1 MHLISRI
8 EKRSSGRYQVLLEG
22 EDSFP
27 LYYKELRQY
36 GIEEGG
42 VLTEQSYQEIMM
54 ELLPVRAKK
63 KALHLLERMDR
74 TEQQLYRKLADGGYP
89 DQVAKE
95 AVDYVKSYHYI
106 DDVRY
111 ARSHIESRKAAKS
124 LRQIERELYQKGITR
139 EDFQCAAVQLE
150 APDEEQQILSWIE
163 KKRFCVARADRKETD
178 RFIRFLLY
186 RGYGMAV
193 IQKVLRE
200 CAKFA
205 DENVELHKN

>member
-8 EKRSSGRYQVLLEG
+8 EKRSSGRYQILLEG

-42 VLTEQSYQEIMM
+42 VLTEQSYQEIMR

-111 ARSHIESRKAAKS
+111 ARSYIESRKAAKACGRS
-124 LRQIERELYQKGITR
+124 GKRAVSEGNYKRR
-139 EDFQCAAVQLE
+139 FSVCCCAAGG
-150 APDEEQQILSWIE
+150 
-163 KKRFCVARADRKETD
+163 T
-178 RFIRFLLY
+178 
-186 RGYGMAV
+186 G
-193 IQKVLRE
+193 
-200 CAKFA
+200 
-205 DENVELHKN
+205 

>member
-8 EKRSSGRYQVLLEG
+8 EKRSSGRYQILLEG

-27 LYYKELRQY
+27 LYVKELRQY

-42 VLTEQSYQEIMM
+42 MLEDQAYEENMR

-63 KALHLLERMDR
+63 KALYLLERMDR
-74 TEQQLYRKLADGGYP
+74 TEQQLYRKLTEGGYP
-89 DQVAKE
+89 ETIARE

-111 ARSHIESRKAAKS
+111 ATVYIESRRATRS
-124 LRQIERELYQKGITR
+124 LRQIERELYQKGIAK
-139 EDFQCAAVQLE
+139 EDFQCAAAQLE
-150 APDEEQQILSWIE
+150 APDEERQIRSWIE
-163 KKRFCVARADRKETD
+163 KKGFCVSRADRKETD

-186 RGYGMAV
+186 RGYGMSV

-200 CAKFA
+200 CAEFEN
-205 DENVELHKN
+205 ENVELHKN